1 MIELEGILKI
11 ANLFLAVVAAVIG
24 IGLFKSSFKDKVLRA
39 WKPLAVALILFAVQQ
54 ILGALRAFGIYESPF
69 LTHINVSL
77 LLGFLIYALV
87 QQIGVTKTNS

>member
-24 IGLFKSSFKDKVLRA
+24 IGLFKSSFKDKLLRA
-39 WKPLAVALILFAVQQ
+39 WKPLSVALILFAVQEV
-54 ILGALRAFGIYESPF
+54 LGALRAFDIYESPF

-87 QQIGVTKTNS
+87 LQIEVTKTNN